1 MIVPAIYICK
11 GNYGLFF
18 KKVRLRDIK
27 TIILCFIGYL
37 VYGALVGYLLHAL
50 GVPVANDASVATTFG
65 WAYVASLLIKLV
77 GEEFFK
83 VFLLLLVMYLVYRVA
98 NNRDLA
104 IGIGIVITLFVFGIA
119 HMSAYGNIVQILLIQ
134 GVGTIFNLYAYMK
147 TKNVIVSYIIHI
159 MIDFYGYFAVLASHA
174 LM

>member
-50 GVPVANDASVATTFG
+50 GVPVANDASVATTFA
-65 WAYVASLLIKLV
+65 WAYVASLLLQLV

-83 VFLLLLVMYLVYRVA
+83 VFILLLVMYVVYRFS

-104 IGIGIVITLFVFGIA
+104 ICIGIVITLFVFGIS

-159 MIDFYGYFAVLASHA
+159 LIDFYGYFAVLASHA